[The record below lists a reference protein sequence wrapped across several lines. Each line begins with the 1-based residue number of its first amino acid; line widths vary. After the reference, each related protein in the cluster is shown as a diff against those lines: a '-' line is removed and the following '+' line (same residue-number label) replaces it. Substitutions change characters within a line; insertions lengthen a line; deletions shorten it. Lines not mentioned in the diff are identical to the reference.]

1 MRFWSARS
9 GLLLALAVGVVS
21 LPGCVSRQW
30 VPLDLGPAPVELFV
44 DGERA
49 EEIPPEIELRADR
62 DHKLFVKR
70 AGFVPELVVLET
82 REIDGREALVPGAVR
97 VRLRPAVGSRD
108 IEIQEA
114 VSPAV
119 D

>member
-1 MRFWSARS
+1 MRFWSARP
-9 GLLLALAVGVVS
+9 GLLLALGVAILS
-21 LPGCVSRQW
+21 APGCVSRQR

-82 REIDGREALVPGAVR
+82 HEIDGRDALVPGEVR
-97 VRLRPAVGSRD
+97 VRLHPAVGSRD
-108 IEIQEA
+108 IEIEEA
-114 VSPAV
+114 VPPAV